1 MRDRPLVTILDDGR
15 IDTLKDAA
23 QVCAKLPGAVAEVG
37 VYWGG
42 SLMWLAGMYKKK
54 SVYGIDTFEGTPP
67 VSNEDK
73 HRQGDF
79 GGVDYE
85 KVKTALAKRCPNVVL
100 LKGFFPDD
108 VVDSLPEEFSMVH
121 VDCDIYTSVRDCCE
135 FFWPR
140 LVSGG
145 MMVFD
150 DPGYPSCPGAAKA
163 FREFGFEGGKILSKD
178 KFCSWVVRK
187 N

>member
-1 MRDRPLVTILDDGR
+1 MKVALTTILDDGR
-15 IDTLKDAA
+15 IDVLKNAA
-23 QVCAKLPGAVAEVG
+23 ETCAALPGAIAEVG
-37 VYWGG
+37 VYAGG
-42 SLMWLAGMYKKK
+42 SLMWMAGMYKKK
-54 SVYGIDTFEGTPP
+54 TLYGIDTFEGMPP
-67 VSNEDK
+67 VSEYDK
-73 HRQGDF
+73 HHEGDF
-79 GGVDYE
+79 RDVDYE
-85 KVKTALAKRCPNVVL
+85 KIKTAMAKRCPNVIL

-108 VVDSLPEEFSMVH
+108 VVGVLPQEFAMVH

-150 DPGYPSCPGAAKA
+150 DPGMPSCPGAAKA
-163 FREFGFEGGKILSKD
+163 FREFGFEGGKIL
-178 KFCSWVVRK
+178 CTEEGLSWVVRK